1 MNKNRKIA
9 VAALI
14 FLIIFGVVFG
24 SLGLIDIGEPPEP
37 ETTAPVTVTEST
49 TAEPEPAQDVV
60 ISDEVLELASDTVE
74 AVDAG
79 EDIASDEIIEAKEAD
94 EESLESEAAL
104 EPDAVI
110 EQENISYDG
119 TNTGK
124 GSELLGECQGLTY
137 YSQADS
143 RWGYI
148 LYTAYNDKSQTIKS
162 SGCGPTS
169 AAMVVSSSKGAIL
182 PSTMAKLFVDNG
194 YRTRNNGTAWAAW
207 AFVADYFNFS
217 EYHSTSS
224 FSTMQ
229 KYLTTDNNKDGVA
242 DYFVV
247 CSAGSG
253 LFTSGGHYIVLV
265 ADKDSTI
272 TVYDP
277 YLYYGKFNTASRK
290 AAGVTVSGNAAYV
303 SESSF
308 KKYGAIKNYWI
319 FSNDNKTAKET
330 QPTKPPDTG
339 TTVKTYTAYVN
350 TKSSNLN
357 VRKGPGTGYKIV
369 DSLKKGTK
377 VTVYEDKGGW
387 SRIGSGRW
395 VSSAYLSTSKPKSTA
410 TVYKT
415 TVGKSYKLNGPTT
428 LYSKSNLS
436 GTRYSY
442 KGNTTVI
449 VLEHA
454 SASVDKIK
462 CPATGRVAYVSVDKL
477 K

>member
-1 MNKNRKIA
+1 MKNKTHKIA
-9 VAALI
+9 VFTLI
-14 FLIIFGVVFG
+14 FLIVCALLFGAF
-24 SLGLIDIGEPPEP
+24 DIIKVNEPEP
-37 ETTAPVTVTEST
+37 ETSTTAQVEPTTEST
-49 TAEPEPAQDVV
+49 TAADVYL
-60 ISDEVLELASDTVE
+60 SDEVMELASDTVE
-74 AVDAG
+74 AVADG
-79 EDIASDEIIEAKEAD
+79 EDVASEEIIEAKEAD
-94 EESLESEAAL
+94 EESLEVEAAL
-104 EPDAVI
+104 EPDADI

-119 TNTGK
+119 AFTGK
-124 GSELLGECQGLTY
+124 GAPLLGECQGLTY

-143 RWGYI
+143 RWANI
-148 LYTAYNDKSQTIKS
+148 IYTAYGDKSQTIKN

-182 PSTMAKLFVDNG
+182 PSTMAQLFVDNG

-217 EYHSTSS
+217 EYVSTSS

-229 KYLTTDNNKDGVA
+229 KYLTTDKNKDGVA

-265 ADKDSTI
+265 DDTNGVI

-290 AAGVTVSGNAAYV
+290 AAGVKVSGNAAYV

-319 FSNDNKTAKET
+319 FSNDNVSKKEAE
-330 QPTKPPDTG
+330 PEKPPDSGSTD
-339 TTVKTYTAYVN
+339 KTYTAYVN

-357 VRKGPGTGYKIV
+357 VRNGPGTGYKVV

-377 VTVYEDKGGW
+377 VTVYETKSGW
-387 SRIGSGRW
+387 SRIGKNRW
-395 VSSAYLSTSKPKSTA
+395 VSSNYLTSKKPKSSTPA
-410 TVYKT
+410 YKT
-415 TVGKSYKLNGPTT
+415 TVGKSYKLNGSTT
-428 LYSKSNLS
+428 LYSKPDLS
-436 GTRYSY
+436 GTQYSY

-454 SASVDKIK
+454 SETVDKIK
-462 CPATGRVAYVSVDKL
+462 CPATGRVAYVSVNKL